1 MFDRPSPAND
11 PAFWSAYG
19 VLDREYRTRQ
29 ALIGCV
35 LTLIFVPAGFSL
47 DYFIYRQQMG
57 EIFVGRMLCDL
68 LVLPICALLWMRVG
82 RRWIGALGIVWPLV
96 PAVTIAW
103 MVAITQGAAS
113 PYYAGL
119 NLVIIVACVLMPY
132 TWREA
137 AAVSALTLAAYLIAV
152 FGHHQM
158 IAPDSPWLMADLYGN
173 VYFILLTG
181 IITSTA
187 AHGSWRRRVEDFR
200 LRHQLDAQNRELQES
215 YRRLAE
221 LDRLRGQFFAN
232 ISHELRT
239 PLTLIIA
246 PIEDLLA
253 NPAALPAP
261 VVASLAIARQTSLR
275 LLRLIN
281 DLLEL
286 VRLDAGQRTVIRE
299 HVDLGAALRGL
310 TDSMRYLATAKG
322 VELICTATEE
332 SLTWIGDASRLEK
345 IALNLL
351 SNAIKFT
358 SANGKITVTCR
369 SRDNRAE
376 LMVADTGV
384 GIPASELPHIFDRFR
399 QVDGS
404 PTRKYQGAGIGLS
417 LVKELVEEHGGT
429 ISAVSQLGVGTT
441 MTVSLPL
448 GAVAPTIPAILTT
461 LALPA
466 RQDIVETAP
475 ASDQPA
481 PDQLQRIYQ
490 QADRSGSLVVDVSAL
505 VDEDIALGTGPATVL
520 VVDDEPDM
528 RHYLATRLAERFKVH
543 QCGDGQRAI
552 AMATRLRPD
561 VILLDVMLPGIDGL
575 GVCRALRSDPA
586 LGDTR
591 IILLTARMDDEVR
604 LVALRDGAD
613 DFLTKPFSTPE
624 VLARATTQVRAV
636 QLSRS
641 LRERGDELS
650 NTLDR
655 LRKTETQLVHS
666 EKMSA
671 LGVLSAGILHEVSNP
686 LNYVGNALQF
696 SRGQLSDNP
705 LAREGIEDALEGI
718 ERIRVIVK
726 DLGAFAHRNTEALT
740 ERVVVA
746 EVIALALRLC
756 AHELRGQEVAVEASP
771 ALTVRGSHT
780 QLSQVL
786 VNLLINAARACR
798 SVERP
803 AVITVTAGRRDG
815 YVVLT
820 VHDTGNGVPESDLPH
835 LFEPFFTTQKPGAG
849 TGLGLA
855 ICHGIITA
863 HGGTISATSQPGRWS
878 IFTVLLPT
886 YSKDD
891 HLS

>member
-1 MFDRPSPAND
+1 MVERLSPSAD
-11 PAFWSAYG
+11 QALWSAYAIS
-19 VLDREYRTRQ
+19 DRELRTRQ

-35 LTLIFVPAGFSL
+35 LTLVFVPAGFSL
-47 DYFIYRQQMG
+47 DYFIYPQQIG
-57 EIFVGRMLCDL
+57 QIFAGRMLCDL
-68 LVLPICALLWMRVG
+68 LVLPIFALLFTRVG
-82 RRWIGALGIVWPLV
+82 RRWIGALGLLWPLV
-96 PAVTIAW
+96 PAATIAW
-103 MVAITQGAAS
+103 MEAITQGAAS

-137 AAVSALTLAAYLIAV
+137 AAVSALTLAAYLVAV

-158 IAPDSPWLMADLYGN
+158 IAPGSPWFMRDLFGN
-173 VYFILLTG
+173 GYFIILTG

-187 AHGSWRRRVEDFR
+187 AHWSRRRRVEDFR

-246 PIEDLLA
+246 PLEDLLA
-253 NPAALPAP
+253 KPAALPAP
-261 VVASLAIARQTSLR
+261 VVASLAIARQNSLR

-286 VRLDAGQRTVIRE
+286 VRLDAGQRTAIKE
-299 HVDLGAALRGL
+299 KIELGAAVRGL
-310 TDSMRYLATAKG
+310 ADSMRYLATAKG
-322 VELICTATEE
+322 VELTCVAPEDV
-332 SLTWIGDASRLEK
+332 LPWIGDASRLEK

-358 SANGKITVTCR
+358 AAGGRITVTCQR
-369 SRDNRAE
+369 RDTCAE
-376 LMVADTGV
+376 LLVADTGV

-417 LVKELVEEHGGT
+417 LVKELVEEQGGT
-429 ISAVSQLGVGTT
+429 INAVSHLGVGTT

-448 GAVAPTIPAILTT
+448 GVAEPAIS
-461 LALPA
+461 AA
-466 RQDIVETAP
+466 RSTHLLAP
-475 ASDQPA
+475 AEVGNTTPVPDQPA

-490 QADRSGSLVVDVSAL
+490 QADRSGSLVVDVSVH

-543 QCGDGQRAI
+543 QCGDGHRAI

-624 VLARATTQVRAV
+624 VLARTTTQVRAV

-650 NTLDR
+650 RTLNQ
-655 LRKTETQLVHS
+655 LRHTETQLVHS

-696 SRGQLSDNP
+696 SRSQLADNSA
-705 LAREGIEDALEGI
+705 AREGVEDALEGI
-718 ERIRVIVK
+718 ERIRLIVK
-726 DLGAFAHRNTEALT
+726 DLGAFAHRNVMALT
-740 ERVVVA
+740 ERVVIA
-746 EVIALALRLC
+746 EAIALALRLC
-756 AHELRGQEVAVEASP
+756 AHELRGQEVVVEAP
-771 ALTVRGSHT
+771 AELAVRGSHT

-798 SVERP
+798 GAERP
-803 AVITVTAGRRDG
+803 TSITVAVRSSDDHL
-815 YVVLT
+815 VLT
-820 VHDTGNGVPESDLPH
+820 VHDTGSGVPEAALQH
-835 LFEPFFTTQKPGAG
+835 IFEPFFTTQEPGSG

-855 ICHGIITA
+855 ICHTIITA
-863 HGGTISATSQPGRWS
+863 HGGTINATSQPGRWT
-878 IFTVLLPT
+878 IMTVILPNHSEDSFLT
-886 YSKDD
+886 
-891 HLS
+891 